1 MAEPPSAQSH
11 VPPELLEQLQLLLG
25 PETSQADAAAEKL
38 GQIFR
43 QKLSSRHLQ
52 IFLDACQGPSGPSGP
67 SGPASKRRR
76 EGGNGEAPANGAGPT
91 ATSAAERNRSLQQLS
106 ELFPHCVDPGALEA
120 LVPHL
125 HLTPQEWSQVWPA
138 FQLRGAAE
146 ATALGVLFSLA
157 SKHQGMVDIVV
168 HLVGTRRVKLE
179 SFREAVAQAVPQ
191 DLGSGGQWIDEELPP
206 RSRSMRDTLCQ
217 TFVQLFPL
225 CQDADQGPRHTWNF
239 DTWWTEL
246 TTSLQG
252 AAPGAALALVAG
264 TLLQLQQ
271 KGPLTLELVLRPK
284 RRRRVWT
291 WLTQQV
297 EMLPEAQSV
306 ASFMARLGRHSMQA
320 GAGPRPSSVVTSAVE
335 AVEVEDVEDV
345 APEVKVVEVA
355 ELADDLRE
363 AAWYQTAT

>member
-1 MAEPPSAQSH
+1 M
-11 VPPELLEQLQLLLG
+11 PPELLEQLQLLLG
-25 PETSQADAAAEKL
+25 PETSQANAAAEKL